1 MSSDPKTLFGKRVRE
16 LREARDISQEGL
28 ADIAGVHRTYMGTV
42 ERGETNISLENIV
55 KIAHALKVPPGALL
69 ETIK

>member
-1 MSSDPKTLFGKRVRE
+1 VSSDPKTLFGKRVRE

-28 ADIAGVHRTYMGTV
+28 ADIAGVHRTYTGTV